1 VSQIN
6 KEYYQQQ
13 YLASMVRT
21 KRIFQENV
29 ERWNKPK
36 DEQAKAIML
45 EHARR
50 NNLPINPEVM
60 DGTNKLLQ

>member
-1 VSQIN
+1 MSQID

-13 YLASMVRT
+13 YLSSMVRT
-21 KRIFQENV
+21 QMLFKKNV
-29 ERWNKPK
+29 ERWNRPK

-50 NNLPINPEVM
+50 ANVPINPEVM
-60 DGTNKLLQ
+60 DGQI